1 MLPHGG
7 TLLLCNNFQHR
18 IASRLLL
25 RPQDLIEMGHICD
38 AVASEKVNYT
48 EHHQAQMYN
57 PRLIEA
63 YANVLKTA
71 SESLKLSLN
80 KLFQTSACS
89 QVVTFK
95 SNLCISHLS

>member
-1 MLPHGG
+1 M
-7 TLLLCNNFQHR
+7 LCNNFQHR

-25 RPQDLIEMGHICD
+25 CPQDLIEKGQICD
-38 AVASEKVNYT
+38 AAASEKVNYA
-48 EHHQAQMYN
+48 ERHQTQMYN

-80 KLFQTSACS
+80 KLFQTSVWS

-95 SNLCISHLS
+95 SNLHISHF

>member
-1 MLPHGG
+1 M
-7 TLLLCNNFQHR
+7 LLCNNFQHR

-38 AVASEKVNYT
+38 AAASEKVNYA

-71 SESLKLSLN
+71 SQSLKLSLN
-80 KLFQTSACS
+80 KLFQTSVYS
-89 QVVTFK
+89 QVLTFK
-95 SNLCISHLS
+95 SNLHISHFELNF

>member
-1 MLPHGG
+1 
-7 TLLLCNNFQHR
+7 
-18 IASRLLL
+18 
-25 RPQDLIEMGHICD
+25 MGHICD
-38 AVASEKVNYT
+38 AAASEKVNYA
-48 EHHQAQMYN
+48 EHHQPQMYN

-95 SNLCISHLS
+95 SNLCISHFKLNF